1 GSHPG
6 QAERPTR
13 VPALRR
19 LTDLRYQRL
28 AERTR
33 GRSPQG
39 RGANTQGHR
48 PELVLVV
55 ERDQALAHRIRR
67 RLAAPR
73 EAELV
78 EDVAHVVASGLLGD
92 HQLFG
97 NLAVGVA
104 AGDE

>member
-1 GSHPG
+1 MALFPRVLSPARGATAGLRRSAAPSPTDVRQLGSHPG

-67 RLAAPR
+67 RLAA
-73 EAELV
+73 
-78 EDVAHVVASGLLGD
+78 
-92 HQLFG
+92 
-97 NLAVGVA
+97 
-104 AGDE
+104 